1 MEPTPRRVII
11 ADVTPQVVGGRFPA
25 KRVVGE
31 PVVVEADVLTDGH
44 DRVAAVVRHRPVGT
58 SAWTDVPMVPLGHDR
73 FAATFVIDELGRHEF
88 VVQGWVDHVV
98 TWRSDLVK
106 RLAAE
111 SATSV
116 DLVIGADLL
125 DDMAAADEL
134 DAADAAALSEAAG
147 VLRDEDRPLDDR
159 ADAALDEDLAA
170 LVARVDPRRN
180 ATTLDAPLPLQ
191 VDRARAR
198 TSTWYE
204 VFPRSTS
211 LEPGRHGTLR
221 DVEGWLPYIADMGFD
236 VLYLPPIHPI
246 GETARK
252 GPNNAEVAGPD
263 DVGSPWAIGS
273 ADGGHRAIHPELGTF
288 DDFDHLQE
296 ACAEH
301 GLELAMDIAFQC
313 SPDHP
318 YVSEHPEWFRHRP
331 DGTIQYAENPPKKYQ
346 DIVPFD
352 FECEAYESLWAELRD
367 VILFWV
373 ERGVR
378 IFRVDNPHTKALPF
392 WEWCIDQVLQQAPD
406 AIFLAE
412 AFTRP
417 KLMYALAQRG
427 FTQSYTYFA
436 WRHRKWE
443 IEQYWNELTSEPVVD
458 FFRPNAW
465 PNTPDIL
472 TEYLQYNG
480 RPAFIQRLVLAATL
494 CASYGIYGPTF
505 ELQEHAAREPGS
517 EEYLDSEKYQVRE
530 WDVDQDH
537 SLRDLIA
544 LVNRIR
550 REHPALQ
557 QDRTLQF
564 HHVDNEELVAYSKT
578 SDDGED
584 VVLVIANLDP
594 HGTRVGTVWLDLEAL
609 GVQPDEQFQVHDLLS
624 GSRYLWHG
632 AANYVEI
639 DPQGL
644 PAHVFAI
651 RRHQRTEHDFDYF
664 Q

>member
-1 MEPTPRRVII
+1 MQPTPRRVII
-11 ADVTPQVVGGRFPA
+11 ADVAPQVAGGRLPA

-58 SAWTDVPMVPLGHDR
+58 DDWTDVPMAPIGNDR
-73 FAATFVIDELGRHEF
+73 FAATFEVDEVGDHEF
-88 VVQGWVDHVV
+88 VVQGWVDHFV

-106 RLAAE
+106 RLAADT
-111 SATSV
+111 ATET

-125 DDMAAADEL
+125 DDMATDATEGAALGEAAD
-134 DAADAAALSEAAG
+134 
-147 VLRDEDRPLDDR
+147 VLRDPDRPLSDR

-170 LVARVDPRRN
+170 LVTQVDPRRSS
-180 ATTLDAPLPLQ
+180 TVLDRPLPLQ
-191 VDRARAR
+191 VDRPRARA
-198 TSTWYE
+198 STWYE

-252 GPNNAEVAGPD
+252 GPNNAEIAGPD

-273 ADGGHRAIHPELGTF
+273 SEGGHRAIHPELGTF
-288 DDFDHLQE
+288 DDFDHLVE
-296 ACAEH
+296 ACTEH

-318 YVSEHPEWFRHRP
+318 YVHEHPEWFRHRP

-352 FECEAYESLWAELRD
+352 FECDEHEALWAELRD

-373 ERGVR
+373 DRGVR
-378 IFRVDNPHTKALPF
+378 IFRVDNPHTKSLNF
-392 WEWCIDQVLQQAPD
+392 WQWCIAEVREQAPD

-417 KLMYALAQRG
+417 KLMYALARRG

-443 IEQYWNELTSEPVVD
+443 IEQYWNELTTPPVVD

-505 ELQEHAAREPGS
+505 ELQEHVAREPGS
-517 EEYLDSEKYQVRE
+517 EEYLDSEKYQVRD

-550 REHPALQ
+550 RDHPALQ

-564 HHVDNEELVAYSKT
+564 HHVDNEELIAYSKV

-594 HGTRVGTVWLDLEAL
+594 HGTRVGTVWLDLAAL
-609 GVQPDEQFQVHDLLS
+609 GVEPDEQFQVHDLLS
-624 GSRYLWHG
+624 DARYLWHG

-639 DPQGL
+639 DPHGL